1 MAPHVDLVLVF
12 RSSPGK
18 VLSKPQARENARQAT
33 EQYTR
38 LLEVLKNGRLDVVGK
53 RGEQEGQLLVLL
65 HCPENTLKQL
75 VERERYSD
83 FLCGLPTTN
92 PTGARDLTGE
102 PLTPADRLRLVYTY
116 VTATPGDGGL
126 GVAPG
131 SSNWDRVESV
141 MVLHDHEFNEA
152 WIRSWTTR
160 QLGFPKF
167 DKIREQFGEAVA
179 LYFHFLSFYTKQLM
193 FISAVGILFYFY
205 ALPYS
210 NLYSSILL
218 LWSITFVEWWRI
230 KQRQLSVRWGTKGS
244 FRVEKRRAQYVPLSW
259 WRKDLRALASLPV
272 ILFFASVLAV
282 LLTAIFVFEAFVT
295 HLYTGPGHKLIGF
308 SPTILFTA
316 LVPRL
321 LSIYHSYAVSFT
333 NWENHG
339 HQSTHD
345 ASLTVKTFS
354 LSAIVAYLGIAL
366 SAFVYVP
373 FGEEVMTLVQ
383 SYLFHGDSTAKT
395 WFDSILS
402 ALPSNVTASFN
413 STTPSKGANT
423 TTTNRTFWE
432 RDSLN
437 ARTKLNPKR
446 LQDQMFAFTVTN
458 QVVNTFL
465 EIGLPFVLRA
475 IASIRSGKGLS
486 LAAPAA
492 GAGNSNSIGG
502 KKKRVMFE
510 DQSADSE
517 VERLAIQGEEREF
530 MDGVKKEVALPAYD
544 LFADYSE
551 MVTQFGYVSLWSTIW
566 PLAPVMALVNNW
578 LELRSDAFKITV
590 HVRRP
595 IPTRTDTIGPWL
607 DTLTFLTWMAALTN
621 SALVYLFRPSDQ
633 CKPVGTSLSHSHHH
647 FSRPDSSTKQLLG
660 SALLIA
666 FGASH
671 GYILLRMLVRHSLER
686 VLWRGS
692 TEEREAER
700 TETVVKEQYLRSL
713 GVVGVA
719 DAENKASGGG
729 AGADAGESSAFWSH
743 DEGLDELSRGTKE
756 A

>member
-1 MAPHVDLVLVF
+1 MLV
-12 RSSPGK
+12 
-18 VLSKPQARENARQAT
+18 Q
-33 EQYTR
+33 
-38 LLEVLKNGRLDVVGK
+38 
-53 RGEQEGQLLVLL
+53 
-65 HCPENTLKQL
+65 
-75 VERERYSD
+75 
-83 FLCGLPTTN
+83 
-92 PTGARDLTGE
+92 
-102 PLTPADRLRLVYTY
+102 
-116 VTATPGDGGL
+116 
-126 GVAPG
+126 
-131 SSNWDRVESV
+131 
-141 MVLHDHEFNEA
+141 
-152 WIRSWTTR
+152 
-160 QLGFPKF
+160 
-167 DKIREQFGEAVA
+167 
-179 LYFHFLSFYTKQLM
+179 
-193 FISAVGILFYFY
+193 
-205 ALPYS
+205 
-210 NLYSSILL
+210 
-218 LWSITFVEWWRI
+218 
-230 KQRQLSVRWGTKGS
+230 
-244 FRVEKRRAQYVPLSW
+244 
-259 WRKDLRALASLPV
+259 
-272 ILFFASVLAV
+272 
-282 LLTAIFVFEAFVT
+282 
-295 HLYTGPGHKLIGF
+295 GF

-366 SAFVYVP
+366 SAFVYMP

-383 SYLFHGDSTAKT
+383 SYIFHGDSTAKT
-395 WFDSILS
+395 WFDSFLS

-492 GAGNSNSIGG
+492 GTGSSNGIGG

-530 MDGVKKEVALPAYD
+530 MDRVKKEVALPAYD

-566 PLAPVMALVNNW
+566 PLAPGMCM
-578 LELRSDAFKITV
+578 T
-590 HVRRP
+590 
-595 IPTRTDTIGPWL
+595 
-607 DTLTFLTWMAALTN
+607 
-621 SALVYLFRPSDQ
+621 
-633 CKPVGTSLSHSHHH
+633 
-647 FSRPDSSTKQLLG
+647 G
-660 SALLIA
+660 S
-666 FGASH
+666 
-671 GYILLRMLVRHSLER
+671 ML
-686 VLWRGS
+686 
-692 TEEREAER
+692 
-700 TETVVKEQYLRSL
+700 
-713 GVVGVA
+713 
-719 DAENKASGGG
+719 N
-729 AGADAGESSAFWSH
+729 
-743 DEGLDELSRGTKE
+743 
-756 A
+756 